1 MKSVHKNNFRRQRRV
16 EKRLGETVRIASIVQ
31 KGMNTG
37 RSNYVEMSALNRLT
51 NHNIKARINQIRIL
65 MKIDTALDE
74 LLSKTVHIVAEG
86 YTDVLTPNGIIREKD
101 LDHLLSIDSDIVT
114 CLRVM
119 EREKSK
125 NPDIIETLKGLLEQR
140 KKIVESLKA

>member
-1 MKSVHKNNFRRQRRV
+1 
-16 EKRLGETVRIASIVQ
+16 
-31 KGMNTG
+31 MNTG